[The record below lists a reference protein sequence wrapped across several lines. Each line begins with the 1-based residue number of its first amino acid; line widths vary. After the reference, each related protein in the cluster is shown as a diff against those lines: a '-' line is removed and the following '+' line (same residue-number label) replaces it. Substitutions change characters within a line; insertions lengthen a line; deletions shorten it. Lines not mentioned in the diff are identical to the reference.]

1 MADSIPAQKSPYAVD
16 VVAGR
21 KYLWCSCGRSR
32 RQPFCDG
39 THQGTGLQP
48 LMWTATET
56 GTAWFCGCKT
66 TATKPLC
73 DGSHARLV

>member
-1 MADSIPAQKSPYAVD
+1 MADPSPAQKSPYAVD